1 MASYYIVENN
11 QQVGPFTIDQLMAKG
26 ITSNTNVWTVGM
38 SNWVTA
44 GEVPEL
50 QAVLNSQAQQSSGW
64 QQQSSNQYNYYEPMP
79 DTHKSKAVWSL
90 ILSIFS
96 WMCCSNYCFG
106 IISIIF
112 AVMSLVAANKVEASY
127 RVGDMLGAVN
137 SSNEANKWGNWSL
150 ILLIVGWFISVV
162 ALIVLWSLGILA
174 EIAESSSS
182 YY

>member
-64 QQQSSNQYNYYEPMP
+64 QQQS
-79 DTHKSKAVWSL
+79 
-90 ILSIFS
+90 
-96 WMCCSNYCFG
+96 
-106 IISIIF
+106 
-112 AVMSLVAANKVEASY
+112 
-127 RVGDMLGAVN
+127 
-137 SSNEANKWGNWSL
+137 
-150 ILLIVGWFISVV
+150 
-162 ALIVLWSLGILA
+162 
-174 EIAESSSS
+174 
-182 YY
+182 